1 MVSLER
7 ILLVLPCHNTR
18 RQTLKSDS
26 QVDPIL
32 SVEAGAVTEIKT
44 TTNHVV
50 RSESRPVSLTSAGAA
65 EAVTIISVISVTL
78 LVPARQSVHVHPL
91 GRESHAHVAVSTLG
105 DYLDLEVI
113 EAARGWNG
121 IYGPN

>member
-1 MVSLER
+1 MDS
-7 ILLVLPCHNTR
+7 ILG
-18 RQTLKSDS
+18 
-26 QVDPIL
+26 
-32 SVEAGAVTEIKT
+32 VEAGTVDEIESAAHGVSSGECGAVW
-44 TTNHVV
+44 
-50 RSESRPVSLTSAGAA
+50 LAGAGAA